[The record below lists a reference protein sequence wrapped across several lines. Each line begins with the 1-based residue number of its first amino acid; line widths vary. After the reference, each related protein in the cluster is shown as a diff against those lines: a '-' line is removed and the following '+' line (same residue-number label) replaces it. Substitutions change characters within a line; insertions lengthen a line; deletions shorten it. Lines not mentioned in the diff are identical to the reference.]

1 MNLLEMFSGK
11 RSIGAASAFLTQ
23 EESMTKAINVEIVD
37 PMTAEQE
44 LNLINYKRALN
55 RRRFMSNL
63 GMAGLA
69 TAGATIL
76 AGCGGS
82 SSATPTTPTMMA
94 AGPSEA
100 DVLTFALNLEYL
112 EASFYLYA
120 TTGSGLAAANTGSSP
135 GAVTG
140 GAKVTFTDQ
149 RTADI
154 AAQIAQDEMEHVIFL
169 RSGLTAAGV
178 TPASMPAINLGALGI
193 GFASQAQFLTLARAF
208 EDTGVSAYAGA
219 ATLLTSTNL
228 QYAAQILAT
237 EAYHSGNIRLN
248 CVTQGVVCP
257 PTDSMDI
264 PPTETTFFALD
275 SNGLAL
281 MRTPSQVLQI
291 VFATTS
297 TGVTK
302 GGFYP
307 NGINTTSATGIS
319 ST

>member
-1 MNLLEMFSGK
+1 MPKELQAEILEP
-11 RSIGAASAFLTQ
+11 L
-23 EESMTKAINVEIVD
+23 
-37 PMTAEQE
+37 TAEQE

-63 GMAGLA
+63 GMAGVA
-69 TAGATIL
+69 TAGAAIL

-82 SSATPTTPTMMA
+82 GSNQPTPTTSMTMA

-120 TTGSGLAAANTGSSP
+120 TTGSGLAAANIGSSP

-140 GAKVTFTDQ
+140 GAKVTFSDQ
-149 RTADI
+149 KTSDI

-169 RSGLTAAGV
+169 RAGLTAAGV
-178 TPASMPAINLGALGI
+178 TPPSMPAINLGALGI
-193 GFASQAQFLTLARAF
+193 GFASQTQFLTLARAF

-219 ATLLTSTNL
+219 ATLLTASNL

-257 PTDSMDI
+257 ATDTMDV
-264 PPTETTFFALD
+264 PPTEQAFFPLDKNGWPSCAL
-275 SNGLAL
+275 
-281 MRTPSQVLQI
+281 RPRCCR
-291 VFATTS
+291 
-297 TGVTK
+297 
-302 GGFYP
+302 
-307 NGINTTSATGIS
+307 S
-319 ST
+319 STRPQARASPRAASSRPG